1 MSRCDVRA
9 GGHGGSI
16 KIPGMKHVALP
27 IALAGFVMSVPAGAE
42 EAQNFS
48 KDQIA
53 TGAELYAVNCSPC
66 HGARM
71 QDPGAAFNLRKFP
84 PDQRERFV
92 NSVTRGKNQ
101 MPHGAI
107 SSSPNSSRRCG
118 PMSWRENGHP
128 RPEERLKSGSRRI
141 KRPHASTR
149 IASEGSSPRGRGA
162 RAKHSQLRA
171 HP

>member
-1 MSRCDVRA
+1 MSRGDVRA
-9 GGHGGSI
+9 GGHRGNI
-16 KIPGMKHVALP
+16 EVPGMKHVALA
-27 IALAGFVMSVPAGAE
+27 IALACFVMSAPAAGE
-42 EAQNFS
+42 EAQSFS

-118 PMSWRENGHP
+118 PMSWRENGHL
-128 RPEERLKSGSRRI
+128 RPEERRKSGGRRV
-141 KRPHASTR
+141 KRRHAWR
-149 IASEGSSPRGRGA
+149 GIAAEG
-162 RAKHSQLRA
+162 
-171 HP
+171 